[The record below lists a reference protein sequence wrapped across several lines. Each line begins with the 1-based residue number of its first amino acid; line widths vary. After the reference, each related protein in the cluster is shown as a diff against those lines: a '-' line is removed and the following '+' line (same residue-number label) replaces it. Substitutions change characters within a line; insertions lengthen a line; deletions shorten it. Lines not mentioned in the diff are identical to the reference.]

1 MYYHFRGFI
10 CKKSLFKKDI
20 VSKNVYDKS
29 CPKFYKHEMTIFLF
43 SQNLKN
49 NISRVKNTSLKGSQ
63 KHEAFFA
70 LELHSWDFVII
81 KYNLS
86 LNCNN
91 ADKLYYNNYYLIF
104 DLFYH
109 VLFRS
114 LSEKQ
119 KLYPFPVKDVLAIK
133 SKIEENNVSD
143 GTPPFH
149 HAPSGQ
155 N

>member
-1 MYYHFRGFI
+1 
-10 CKKSLFKKDI
+10 
-20 VSKNVYDKS
+20 
-29 CPKFYKHEMTIFLF
+29 MTIFLF

-49 NISRVKNTSLKGSQ
+49 KISKVKKTSLKGSQ
-63 KHEAFFA
+63 KHEAFLA
-70 LELHSWDFVII
+70 LELHSWFFVKI

-104 DLFYH
+104 DLFYL

-114 LSEKQ
+114 LSKKQ

-143 GTPPFH
+143 GTPPLSPRAVRSKLNH
-149 HAPSGQ
+149 KNSKLGGQTATAIAPTPKKEVPHPFSTPFI
-155 N
+155 